1 MIQSVNNKTIKDLV
15 KLKNKKTRDEKGLF
29 LVDGFH
35 MVEEAK
41 KAGLCDLV
49 ISTDESLEGQD
60 KVLVVSDSVMEKLS
74 YTKTPQPIM
83 AVCHKKDN
91 ILKHYDRVLILDG
104 VQDPGNLGTI
114 LRSALAFGFIV
125 STKIFLY
132 GFSFGRRLNNYQ
144 ILLHSFLILVQK

>member
-1 MIQSVNNKTIKDLV
+1 
-15 KLKNKKTRDEKGLF
+15 
-29 LVDGFH
+29 

-83 AVCHKKDN
+83 AVCHKKD
-91 ILKHYDRVLILDG
+91 
-104 VQDPGNLGTI
+104 
-114 LRSALAFGFIV
+114 
-125 STKIFLY
+125 
-132 GFSFGRRLNNYQ
+132 
-144 ILLHSFLILVQK
+144 

>member
-49 ISTDESLEGQD
+49 ISTDESLEGQE
-60 KVLVVSDSVMEKLS
+60 KVLLS
-74 YTKTPQPIM
+74 WKSSL
-83 AVCHKKDN
+83 
-91 ILKHYDRVLILDG
+91 ILKHHSLLWLYAIRRI
-104 VQDPGNLGTI
+104 
-114 LRSALAFGFIV
+114 
-125 STKIFLY
+125 IF
-132 GFSFGRRLNNYQ
+132 
-144 ILLHSFLILVQK
+144 

>member
-60 KVLVVSDSVMEKLS
+60 KVL
-74 YTKTPQPIM
+74 
-83 AVCHKKDN
+83 
-91 ILKHYDRVLILDG
+91 
-104 VQDPGNLGTI
+104 
-114 LRSALAFGFIV
+114 
-125 STKIFLY
+125 
-132 GFSFGRRLNNYQ
+132 
-144 ILLHSFLILVQK
+144 ILLWKNYPIQKHHSLLWLYVIRRIIF

>member
-35 MVEEAK
+35 MVEESK

-60 KVLVVSDSVMEKLS
+60 KVLVVSDSVMEK
-74 YTKTPQPIM
+74 YRDYIPENGQ
-83 AVCHKKDN
+83 
-91 ILKHYDRVLILDG
+91 
-104 VQDPGNLGTI
+104 NL
-114 LRSALAFGFIV
+114 
-125 STKIFLY
+125 
-132 GFSFGRRLNNYQ
+132 
-144 ILLHSFLILVQK
+144 